1 MRFLPI
7 FAALALAA
15 CSSMPMLAQEAPAP
29 EAAPEA
35 TVDAPHPQMVAAA
48 NPHAVEA
55 GLAVLNAG
63 GSAVDAAIAVET
75 VLSMVEPQSSGLG
88 GGAFMVFLD
97 GETGE
102 ITVYDGR
109 EAAPRSAAPDRFTG
123 PDGEALGFI
132 TAATSGRAVGV
143 PGLVA
148 MLALAHEDHGRLD
161 WAENFTPAIDLAEAG
176 FEVSPRMQGF
186 LVAMQERGLPFAT
199 RPSTRAH
206 YYLPDGSPLPVGHL
220 LRNPEY
226 AATLR
231 AVAADWRNFY
241 EGEIAEAIV
250 GAVNGDALPGG
261 MTLEDLSGYEAIRR
275 DAICRAYRV
284 WRVCGAP
291 PPASGG
297 VTVNELLALLE
308 PYDMAATG
316 PDTLEGWRR
325 FIEASRLAYADRDA
339 YIGDPAFA
347 NIPVA
352 GLLDADYLAE
362 RATLVDRDTAIET
375 ALPGTPPGVDA
386 PQPDATAEPGGTT
399 HFVIVDR
406 WGNVVSMT
414 ATVESVFGNQRMVGG
429 FLLNNQ
435 LTDFSF
441 IAHDEAGNLVPNA
454 VAGGKRPRS
463 SMSPT
468 IVLDADGEFYLA
480 TGSPGGSS
488 IIAYVAKS
496 LVGMLDWGLTPA
508 EAIALPNVV
517 ARGDIIRIEESFPAD
532 LAAGLAELGFE
543 LDANRTENSG
553 LHAVIVQPDGSL
565 LGGADPRR
573 EGVVGE

>member
-15 CSSMPMLAQEAPAP
+15 CSSMPMLAQEAPVTAGP
-29 EAAPEA
+29 AAEPA
-35 TVDAPHPQMVAAA
+35 VDVHPQMVAAA

-88 GGAFMVFLD
+88 GGAFMAFLD
-97 GETGE
+97 GETGD
-102 ITVYDGR
+102 ITIYDGR
-109 EAAPRSAAPDRFTG
+109 ETAPMSATPDRFTG
-123 PDGEALGFI
+123 PDGQPLGFVE
-132 TAATSGRAVGV
+132 AWTSGRAVGV

-176 FEVSPRMQGF
+176 FEISPRLQNFIVMAG
-186 LVAMQERGLPFAT
+186 ERGLPFAS
-199 RPSTRAH
+199 RPATAGH
-206 YYLPDGSPLPVGHL
+206 YYDADGAPLPVGHL

-231 AVAADWRNFY
+231 TVADDWRNFY

-250 GAVNGDALPGG
+250 EAVNADALPGG
-261 MTLEDLSGYEAIRR
+261 MTMEDLGGYQAIRR
-275 DAICRAYRV
+275 DAICRQYRR
-284 WRVCGAP
+284 WHVCGAP

-297 VTVNELLALLE
+297 VTVNELLGLLQ
-308 PYDMAATG
+308 PYDMGETG
-316 PDTLEGWRR
+316 PGTVEGWRR

-339 YIGDPAFA
+339 YVGDPDFA
-347 NIPVA
+347 HVPVT
-352 GLLDADYLAE
+352 GLLDAGYVAD
-362 RATLVDRDTAIET
+362 RAALIDRDTAIET
-375 ALPGTPPGVDA
+375 ALPGTPPGVDG
-386 PQPDATAEPGGTT
+386 PMDDETMEPGGTT

-414 ATVESVFGNQRMVGG
+414 ATVESLFGNQRMVGG

-441 IAHDEAGNLVPNA
+441 TAYDADGNLVANA
-454 VAGGKRPRS
+454 VAPGKRPRS

-468 IVLDADGEFYLA
+468 IVLDEAHDFYLA
-480 TGSPGGSS
+480 VGSPGGSS
-488 IIAYVAKS
+488 IIAYVAKT
-496 LVGMLDWGLTPA
+496 LVGVLDWGLTPQ
-508 EAIALPNVV
+508 EAIDLPNVV
-517 ARGDIIRIEESFPAD
+517 ARGDVVRIEDSFPA
-532 LAAGLAELGFE
+532 GLVSGLQELGFE
-543 LDANRTENSG
+543 IDANRSENSG
-553 LHAVIVQPDGSL
+553 LHAVIVLPDGTL
-565 LGGADPRR
+565 AGGADPRR